1 MEHIIPEAVTENHN
15 NNIKAIAYGN
25 LVGLLIEAIKEQQ
38 EEINFIKNIF
48 LKKSNSIYMTT
59 SNQHF
64 LIRNRNLRN
73 ELLNQTDRYLLNDYQ
88 ITKEQKTEVI
98 NYRQKLRDFINEN
111 KNKCLEDGI
120 NFIEFPKAPD
130 FLNIVIPKY

>member
-1 MEHIIPEAVTENHN
+1 
-15 NNIKAIAYGN
+15 
-25 LVGLLIEAIKEQQ
+25 
-38 EEINFIKNIF
+38 
-48 LKKSNSIYMTT
+48 MTT

-73 ELLNQTDRYLLNDYQ
+73 ELLNQTDRYLLNDYP
-88 ITKEQKTEVI
+88 ITEEQKKEVI

-111 KNKCLEDGI
+111 KSKYLDDGI

-130 FLNIVIPKY
+130 FLNITIPKY

>member
-1 MEHIIPEAVTENHN
+1 
-15 NNIKAIAYGN
+15 
-25 LVGLLIEAIKEQQ
+25 
-38 EEINFIKNIF
+38 
-48 LKKSNSIYMTT
+48 MTT

-73 ELLNQTDRYLLNDYQ
+73 ELLNQTDRYLLNDYP
-88 ITKEQKTEVI
+88 ITEEQKTEVI

-111 KNKCLEDGI
+111 KTKYLDDGI

-130 FLNIVIPKY
+130 FLNITIPKY

>member
-1 MEHIIPEAVTENHN
+1 
-15 NNIKAIAYGN
+15 
-25 LVGLLIEAIKEQQ
+25 
-38 EEINFIKNIF
+38 
-48 LKKSNSIYMTT
+48 MTT

-73 ELLNQTDRYLLNDYQ
+73 ELLNQTDRYLLNDYP
-88 ITKEQKTEVI
+88 ITEEQKIEVI

-111 KNKCLEDGI
+111 KTKYLDDGI

-130 FLNIVIPKY
+130 FLNITIPKY

>member
-1 MEHIIPEAVTENHN
+1 
-15 NNIKAIAYGN
+15 
-25 LVGLLIEAIKEQQ
+25 
-38 EEINFIKNIF
+38 
-48 LKKSNSIYMTT
+48 MTT

-73 ELLNQTDRYLLNDYQ
+73 ELLNQTDRYLLNDYP
-88 ITKEQKTEVI
+88 ITEEQKTEVI

-111 KNKCLEDGI
+111 KTKYLDDGI

-130 FLNIVIPKY
+130 FLNITIPKYL